1 VEVFVVYSE
10 RLVFGSSLSVVYRD
24 GVLRVAP
31 HHGEDV
37 IVQLSHGRVV
47 GRQHGGSGVS
57 RAMAMTP
64 GGERGAVE
72 LRVIVIHLYVG
83 W

>member
-1 VEVFVVYSE
+1 MEVFVVYSE
-10 RLVFGSSLSVVYRD
+10 RLVFGSSLSGVHQD

-31 HHGEDV
+31 HHGEGV

-47 GRQHGGSGVS
+47 HGGSGVS

-64 GGERGAVE
+64 GGKRGAVE
-72 LRVIVIHLYVG
+72 LRVIAIHLYVG